1 MSPAFGVGDAA
12 AAARAAAPAAA
23 DDDGAALACNATN
36 VASVLHA
43 ASLDGPWAAHNAAIV
58 PSAAMN
64 KSWGPNRMLDNPSA
78 VFFANGSLLMASRGG
93 DPADEAWSDGVVTAP
108 GWRGPYTQHGMIG
121 EPKSAGPAL
130 ASPQVEDPFVWRDAR
145 GHFHALFHKLT
156 DEHPS
161 AGGHAYSRD
170 GWAWTL
176 TDTAAFTTDVRTDD
190 GATHAFFRRE
200 RPHLLFDDDGTT
212 PLALFTSLTNW
223 SSGAPT
229 DTDKAFTFAQ
239 SIAS

>member
-1 MSPAFGVGDAA
+1 M
-12 AAARAAAPAAA
+12 
-23 DDDGAALACNATN
+23 
-36 VASVLHA
+36 LHA
-43 ASLDGPWAAHNAAIV
+43 ASLDGPWTRV
-58 PSAAMN
+58 PLDMSGWDWTDVNLGLESHAPVVLDN
-64 KSWGPNRMLDNPSA
+64 GTVLTLTRSWGTPVPYPNSA
-78 VFFANGSLLMASRGG
+78 FWLVAADKWDGHYAKVAGAPQPFLNVTMEDSFMWR
-93 DPADEAWSDGVVTAP
+93 DEA
-108 GWRGPYTQHGMIG
+108 
-121 EPKSAGPAL
+121 
-130 ASPQVEDPFVWRDAR
+130 

-156 DEHPS
+156 DKHPS

-176 TDTAAFTTDVRTDD
+176 TDTAAFTTDVRT
-190 GATHAFFRRE
+190 
-200 RPHLLFDDDGTT
+200 DDGTT

>member
-1 MSPAFGVGDAA
+1 MVRP
-12 AAARAAAPAAA
+12 
-23 DDDGAALACNATN
+23 
-36 VASVLHA
+36 
-43 ASLDGPWAAHNAAIV
+43 
-58 PSAAMN
+58 
-64 KSWGPNRMLDNPSA
+64 
-78 VFFANGSLLMASRGG
+78 
-93 DPADEAWSDGVVTAP
+93 
-108 GWRGPYTQHGMIG
+108 
-121 EPKSAGPAL
+121 
-130 ASPQVEDPFVWRDAR
+130 EDPFVWLDRD

-170 GWAWTL
+170 GWTWTL